1 MIENKKGKNIS
12 DDDESSSSEDGDND
26 KSYQTSKNNKKA
38 TIDKSKKIYESVSFS
53 YNNSMTGLGFRSLI
67 NVLAR
72 KLPQFDGTNFTRWKQ
87 MMKTYLVGLHQQLW
101 KIVRNVV
108 EERQI

>member
-1 MIENKKGKNIS
+1 M
-12 DDDESSSSEDGDND
+12 
-26 KSYQTSKNNKKA
+26 TSL
-38 TIDKSKKIYESVSFS
+38 D
-53 YNNSMTGLGFRSLI
+53 FRSLI

-108 EERQI
+108 EE